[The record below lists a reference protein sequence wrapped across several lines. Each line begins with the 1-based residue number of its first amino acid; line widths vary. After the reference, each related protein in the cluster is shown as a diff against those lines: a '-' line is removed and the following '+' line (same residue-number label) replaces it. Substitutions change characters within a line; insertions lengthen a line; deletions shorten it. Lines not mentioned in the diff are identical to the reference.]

1 MVGLAGFPQAE
12 CIPHRQLSTQL
23 ASVSRFAVWPLQNA
37 DSIRLSFTEVMR
49 VLAAGHIDRKT
60 ASLMI
65 YALQVA
71 TSNLPETNPC
81 DA

>member
-1 MVGLAGFPQAE
+1 
-12 CIPHRQLSTQL
+12 
-23 ASVSRFAVWPLQNA
+23 VWPLQNA

>member
-1 MVGLAGFPQAE
+1 
-12 CIPHRQLSTQL
+12 
-23 ASVSRFAVWPLQNA
+23 VWPLQNA

-49 VLAAGHIDRKT
+49 VLAAGHIE
-60 ASLMI
+60 
-65 YALQVA
+65 VA